1 MDTYSALLE
10 ARGRFVKLCVAK
22 LTLDLYKTNYS
33 IYVLAVLDVG
43 INLNIV
49 LLLS

>member
-10 ARGRFVKLCVAK
+10 ARGRFVKLCITK

-33 IYVLAVLDVG
+33 IYVL
-43 INLNIV
+43 NLKFSCCWNEFFC
-49 LLLS
+49 